1 MIYIVTPGGT
11 REKGGMGRIVDNF
24 TTDLRENR
32 PEVRFEVVD
41 TYGPGMFHRMPVHFL
56 LAVLR
61 LGTCF
66 LAGRGDLVHIH
77 MAEHGSVARK
87 GIIVLL
93 AALFRVPVVLH
104 LHGGRFPEQVR
115 TAGPLTGWAI
125 RRMVAL
131 CSETVVLG
139 DFWRRFM
146 VEEFGSD
153 ARRVT
158 VLHNA
163 VPGPQAIP
171 LRPADRP
178 SANHPLR
185 ILFLGRLI
193 KLKGVHVLLDAL
205 AAAECRS
212 RPWELVIAGD
222 GDLETYRRQAEALG
236 LVDRVHFTGWLDQDD
251 CRRQLL
257 QADVLVQPSMFEG
270 LPMAVLEAMAHGL
283 SIIAT
288 PVGSVGDAIE
298 HEVTG
303 LLVPPGEVQPLSDA
317 LLRVLDDAALRRRLG
332 AGARRKFETCFDIA
346 VYRER
351 LIDIYRRNARRWHT
365 EPAVAPA
372 IAPVSATVPPDDAS
386 IGAHGA
392 RSG

>member
-41 TYGPGMFHRMPVHFL
+41 TYGPGRFHWMPFHFV
-56 LAVLR
+56 LAILR
-61 LGTCF
+61 LGGCF

-87 GIIVLL
+87 GIIVLM

-115 TAGPLTGWAI
+115 NAGPLTGWAI

-131 CSETVVLG
+131 CAETVVLG
-139 DFWRRFM
+139 DFWQRFM
-146 VEEFGSD
+146 VEEFGAD

-171 LRPADRP
+171 LRSADRP
-178 SANHPLR
+178 VR

-193 KLKGVHVLLDAL
+193 KLKGIHVLLDAL

-222 GDLETYRRQAEALG
+222 GDLETYRRQTEALG
-236 LVDRVHFTGWLDQDD
+236 LAGRVHFTGWLDQDG
-251 CRRQLL
+251 CRRHL
-257 QADVLVQPSMFEG
+257 QQSDVLVLPSMFEG

-303 LLVPPGEVQPLSDA
+303 LLVPPGEVPPLAEA
-317 LLRVLDDAALRRRLG
+317 LVRILDDADLRRRLG

-346 VYRER
+346 VYRDR
-351 LIDIYRRNARRWHT
+351 LIDIYRRNARRWRA
-365 EPAVAPA
+365 EPAA
-372 IAPVSATVPPDDAS
+372 IAPAAAPDDAS
-386 IGAHGA
+386 IGRARGA

>member
-32 PEVRFEVVD
+32 PDVRFEVVD
-41 TYGPGMFHRMPVHFL
+41 SYGPGRFHLMPFYFL
-56 LAVLR
+56 AATLR
-61 LGTCF
+61 LAFCF
-66 LAGRGDLVHIH
+66 LAGRGNLLHIH
-77 MAEHGSVARK
+77 MAEHGSVVRK

-104 LHGGRFPEQVR
+104 LHGGRFPDQVR
-115 TAGPLTGWAI
+115 NAGPFTRWAI

-146 VEEFGSD
+146 IEEFGSE

-163 VPGPQAIP
+163 VPGPQATP

-178 SANHPLR
+178 VR

-193 KLKGVHVLLDAL
+193 RLKGIHVLLEAL
-205 AAAECRS
+205 AAQECRN
-212 RPWELVIAGD
+212 RAWELVIAGD
-222 GDLETYRRQAEALG
+222 GDLDTYRRQVETLG
-236 LVDRVHFTGWLDQDD
+236 LADRVTFTGWLDQDG

-298 HEVTG
+298 HETTG
-303 LLVPPGEVQPLSDA
+303 LLVPPGEVQPLTDA
-317 LLRVLDDAALRRRLG
+317 LVRVLDDADLRRRLG
-332 AGARRKFETCFDIA
+332 TGARRKFESCFDIA

-351 LIDIYRRNARRWHT
+351 LLDIYRRNARHWRV
-365 EPAVAPA
+365 EPAIVPA
-372 IAPVSATVPPDDAS
+372 TPPDEAS
-386 IGAHGA
+386 IGARSA

>member
-24 TTDLRENR
+24 TSDLRENR
-32 PEVRFEVVD
+32 PDVRFKVVD
-41 TYGPGMFHRMPVHFL
+41 TYGPGKFHLMPVYFL

-61 LGTCF
+61 LGACF
-66 LAGRGDLVHIH
+66 LAGRGNLVHIH

-87 GIIVLL
+87 GTIVLL

-115 TAGPLTGWAI
+115 NAGPLTAWAI

-131 CSETVVLG
+131 CRETVVLG

-146 VEEFGSD
+146 VEEFGLD

-163 VPGPQAIP
+163 VPGPRAIP

-178 SANHPLR
+178 VR

-193 KLKGVHVLLDAL
+193 KLKGIHVLLDAL

-222 GDLETYRRQAEALG
+222 GDLDTYRRQAEALG
-236 LVDRVHFTGWLDQDD
+236 LGGRVHFTGWLDQDG

-283 SIIAT
+283 SIVAT

-303 LLVPPGEVQPLSDA
+303 LLVPPGEVQPLTDA
-317 LLRVLDDAALRRRLG
+317 LVRILDDPDLRRRLG

-351 LIDIYRRNARRWHT
+351 LIEIYRRNARRWRA
-365 EPAVAPA
+365 EPAIVPA
-372 IAPVSATVPPDDAS
+372 AAPDDAS
-386 IGAHGA
+386 IGSARGA